1 MYLIWAE
8 YLPDPAVLSRLV
20 EESVIK
26 LLKYINV
33 AVGDDVIESLR
44 RVRDASSGLGAEVME
59 AVLRNIEVGRA
70 EGRPVCQDTGLVVVK
85 VVIGDGFPLKLSEVR
100 RSVVRGVARATEEV
114 PLRPNAID
122 LVTGANTGSNVGEK
136 VPWIVI
142 EPTEGDALE
151 LSIMVK
157 GGGSEAACRAL
168 SAPPIRG
175 FRAAANLVVDVI
187 AEHGF
192 NTCPPLFVGVGLG
205 GTVATAAEI
214 AYEALFRPVGVRH
227 GSREIAEFEEYLL
240 ELLNKLGIGPGGL
253 GGGPTVVDVH
263 VETAAHHP
271 ASMGVAV
278 AVNCWALRRGKVRI
292 HPDGTAEFFKYSLG
306 GGVWVRW

>member
-8 YLPDPAVLSRLV
+8 YLSDATPLRKVV
-20 EESVIK
+20 EDSVVE
-26 LLKYINV
+26 LLKYINI
-33 AVGDDVIESLR
+33 AVGDDVVASLR
-44 RVRDASSGLGAEVME
+44 RVRDISSGLGAEVMD
-59 AVLRNIEVGRA
+59 AILRNIEVGRS

-85 VVIGDGFPLKLSEVR
+85 VVIGDEFPLKLGEL
-100 RSVVRGVARATEEV
+100 RSSIIKGITRATEEV

-122 LVTGANTGSNVGEK
+122 SITGMNTGSNVGEK
-136 VPWIVI
+136 APWIVV
-142 EPTEGDALE
+142 EPTEGDVLE
-151 LSIMVK
+151 LGIMVK

-168 SAPPIRG
+168 AVPPVRG
-175 FRAAANLVVDVI
+175 LRAAANLVVDVI
-187 AEHGF
+187 VEYGF

-227 GSREIAEFEEYLL
+227 WSREIAEFEEYLL
-240 ELLNKLGIGPGGL
+240 ELLNKLDVGPGGL
-253 GGGPTVVDVH
+253 GGGPTVIDVH
-263 VETAAHHP
+263 IETAAHHP

-292 HPDGTAEFFKYSLG
+292 YPDGTTEFFKYSLG
-306 GGVWVRW
+306 GGVWIRW